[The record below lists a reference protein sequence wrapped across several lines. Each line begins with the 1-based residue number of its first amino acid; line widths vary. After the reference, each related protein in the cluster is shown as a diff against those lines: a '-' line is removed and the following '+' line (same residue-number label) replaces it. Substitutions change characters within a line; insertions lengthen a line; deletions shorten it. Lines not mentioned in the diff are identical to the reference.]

1 MESPH
6 LPMQGNEGQSGVPPP
21 PRPSQ
26 IFPGPGR
33 PQVTDPPDP
42 QWAVA
47 LTPPPPHSTAPHAVQ
62 SESGVTPQQSKV
74 LW

>member
-1 MESPH
+1 
-6 LPMQGNEGQSGVPPP
+6 MQGNEGQSGVP
-21 PRPSQ
+21 Q
-26 IFPGPGR
+26 IFPGPGLR

-47 LTPPPPHSTAPHAVQ
+47 LTSPHTAPHSTAPHAVQ

>member
-6 LPMQGNEGQSGVPPP
+6 LPMQGNEGQSGVPPL
-21 PRPSQ
+21 SQ
-26 IFPGPGR
+26 IFPGPRR
-33 PQVTDPPDP
+33 PRVTDPPDP

-47 LTPPPPHSTAPHAVQ
+47 LTSPPHRIEQGHAVQ
-62 SESGVTPQQSKV
+62 SESGVTAQQSKV